1 MPPPLSDPQ
10 SFSGRT
16 GHRFNHIIRSL
27 PEDPSGG
34 MTIEELLLKLRAT
47 GYRGGI
53 EGLRVDLQEL
63 LRRGEVGHSQQE
75 GKNVYWCLP
84 RGKLE
89 FRKRSALIRLHN
101 MELSEDEIR
110 KLEEIV
116 EKRNSAPQP

>member
-1 MPPPLSDPQ
+1 MHPPLSDPQ

-110 KLEEIV
+110 RLEEIV
-116 EKRNSAPQP
+116 EKHGSAPQS

>member
-1 MPPPLSDPQ
+1 MPPPFSDPQ

-16 GHRFNHIIRSL
+16 GHRFNHIIKSL
-27 PEDPSGG
+27 PDDPSQGL
-34 MTIEELLLKLRAT
+34 TIEELLLKLRVT

-63 LRRGEVGHSQQE
+63 IRRGEVGQSEQE

-84 RGKLE
+84 RGRLE
-89 FRKRSALIRLHN
+89 LRKRSALIRLHN
-101 MELSEDEIR
+101 MELGEDEIR

-116 EKRNSAPQP
+116 EKRGSKNQA

>member
-63 LRRGEVGHSQQE
+63 LRRGEVGQSQQE

>member
-110 KLEEIV
+110 RLEEIV

>member
-34 MTIEELLLKLRAT
+34 LTIEELLLKLRAT

-110 KLEEIV
+110 RLEEIV
-116 EKRNSAPQP
+116 EKHTSAPQS